1 MCRGRRP
8 RRPLHFGA
16 MVCYAAKSLRSVLG
30 ARLWSAMLIP
40 HSSFER
46 RFPLHIVSHGT
57 LPPFLPLYFAV
68 LCNFTIIFGCFNVKN
83 HLSRSIPLQTL
94 FSLSKQWK
102 FTKSESVIIKSENKF
117 LCYRILTF
125 LRHYILPFITLLA
138 FSVTASEIIVL
149 FFAKPI
155 DVYYMLCYNS
165 FIRSIRC
172 EYMGTLWKYMLS
184 LYRRKCLKH
193 HKILYGIKLIK
204 SLQIT
209 RWWQIKR
216 WKLQNPP
223 KISLKLTKCPRKIP
237 CQKSLWE
244 ILLLQFSII

>member
-1 MCRGRRP
+1 M
-8 RRPLHFGA
+8 
-16 MVCYAAKSLRSVLG
+16 
-30 ARLWSAMLIP
+30 
-40 HSSFER
+40 
-46 RFPLHIVSHGT
+46 
-57 LPPFLPLYFAV
+57 PFLPLYFAV

-83 HLSRSIPLQTL
+83 PLSCSIPLQTL

-102 FTKSESVIIKSENKF
+102 FTKSDSVIIKLENKF
-117 LCYRILTF
+117 PCYRILTF

-155 DVYYMLCYNS
+155 DVYYMLCYNN

-172 EYMGTLWKYMLS
+172 ECMGVLRKYLLS
-184 LYRRKCLKH
+184 LYRCKCLKY
-193 HKILYGIKLIK
+193 HKILYDVKLIK

-209 RWWQIKR
+209 RRWQIKR
-216 WKLQNPP
+216 RKLQNPP

-237 CQKSLWE
+237 CKNSLWE